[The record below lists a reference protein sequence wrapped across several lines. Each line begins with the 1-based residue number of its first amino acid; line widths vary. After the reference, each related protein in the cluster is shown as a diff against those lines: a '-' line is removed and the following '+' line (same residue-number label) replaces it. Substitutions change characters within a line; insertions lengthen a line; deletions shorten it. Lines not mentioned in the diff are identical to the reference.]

1 MDDHAK
7 FSVVTSDGS
16 ATLYSSEFQEHY
28 HSVRDGAW
36 RESLE
41 KHVKP
46 GLELIGFRQ
55 RSHLTVLDICFGL
68 GYNTLVTLWY
78 LDQQRYQGTVAIHAP
93 EMDGA
98 LLNALPTLLYP
109 TELAPYRA
117 CLDGI
122 ARERYY
128 QCGSVKVVV
137 YEGDARVYIKQA
149 HEMFDLVYQDAFSP
163 RKNPELW
170 SYEYFQAVRACCC
183 DHAVLTTYS
192 QATPIRLALQMAG
205 FTLYHPPVLRDS
217 GIRPGTIASPSLLE
231 LVPIDLAGKL
241 QRSDSAYPLRDPEM
255 NGERTILWQQSE
267 RYGRE

>member
-7 FSVVTSDGS
+7 LSVVTSDGS
-16 ATLYSSEFQEHY
+16 TTLYSSEFQEHY

-78 LDQQRYQGTVAIHAP
+78 LDQQRYQGTVVIHAP

-122 ARERYY
+122 ARERHY

-170 SYEYFQAVRACCC
+170 SLEYFQAMRERCAA
-183 DHAVLTTYS
+183 HAVLTTYS
-192 QATPIRLALQMAG
+192 QATPVRLALHLAG
-205 FTLYHPPVLRDS
+205 FLLYHPQVAREAA
-217 GIRPGTIASPSLLE
+217 IRPGTIASLAPLDLY
-231 LVPIDLAGKL
+231 PIDLVTKL
-241 QRSDSAYPLRDPEM
+241 QRSDAAYPLRDPQM
-255 NGERTILWQQSE
+255 STKRQSIWE
-267 RYGRE
+267 LSKQEIYE